1 MGAGTLPPSPPLT
14 GADSPWANPYA
25 DGLDE
30 GLLNQVDF
38 SWANTQIDPNT
49 IVFRVIPRVEA
60 AGEAEQSPRPRPNR
74 ST

>member
-1 MGAGTLPPSPPLT
+1 MPEPFPLRLPTTGAGL
-14 GADSPWANPYA
+14 PWANPCA

-60 AGEAEQSPRPRPNR
+60 AGEEKEGQAPRPSR